1 MYTREHYSLRQFLA
15 WTRRDIYWLWG
26 IATVPTLLHTLAGLH
41 WMWLPWVPI
50 ALIGTSAAFTAGFR
64 NNATYARLWEARQIF
79 GVIVTSSRAWG
90 LMVRDL
96 VRPGG
101 QCSEAEAAAAHVRLI
116 HRHIAW
122 LTALRYQLRQP
133 RVWESMQAKANAEY
147 RERFYSVEEQSG
159 DIAAVLA
166 PWLSA
171 EEHAGVLGTSNRAA
185 QLLALQGEDISRL
198 RSIGAVEANAHVAL
212 EQLLVALLSSQGGCE
227 RIKNFPYPRQFASIS
242 LFFVRL
248 FVYALPFGMLG
259 EFAKLGPYA
268 VWLVIPLSVIVGW
281 IFVVLDGIGRASE
294 NPFEGSANDVPIT
307 ALSRTIEIDLREM
320 LGDRDLPPPLT
331 PVNNILM

>member
-1 MYTREHYSLRQFLA
+1 MYTRENYPLRQVLA
-15 WTRRDIYWLWG
+15 WTRRDIYWLFG
-26 IATVPTLLHTLAGLH
+26 IAAVPTLLHTLAGWH
-41 WMWLPWVPI
+41 WMALPWVPI

-79 GVIVTSSRAWG
+79 GAIVTNSRVWG

-96 VRPGG
+96 IRSEGP
-101 QCSEAEAAAAHVRLI
+101 CSEAEAAAAHARLI

-133 RVWESMQAKANAEY
+133 RIWESMQAKANAEY
-147 RERFYSVEEQSG
+147 RERFYRVEEQSG
-159 DIAAVLA
+159 DMAAVLA

-171 EEHAGVLGTSNRAA
+171 EELAHVLRTTNRAA
-185 QLLALQGEDISRL
+185 QLLALQGEDVGRL

-212 EQLLVALLSSQGGCE
+212 EQILAALLTNQGGCE
-227 RIKNFPYPRQFASIS
+227 RIKNSPYPRQFASIS

-248 FVYALPFGMLG
+248 FVYALPFGMVG
-259 EFAKLGPYA
+259 EFAKLGPHA
-268 VWLVIPLSVIVGW
+268 VWLAIPFSMIVGW
-281 IFVVLDGIGRASE
+281 IFVVLEAVGQASE

-320 LGDRDLPPPLT
+320 LGERDLPPPLT